1 MLASASERAVA
12 QRTGLPAQPRDR
24 FWNALYSRAPELA
37 AELAEAERALYGT
50 ADGDADM
57 LNAAQR
63 LHRIAYPPAPERRS
77 RQ

>member
-1 MLASASERAVA
+1 
-12 QRTGLPAQPRDR
+12 
-24 FWNALYSRAPELA
+24 LYSRAPELA